1 SVNLT
6 SQTSDGLTQIQRF
19 ISAAINPGPSPQPV
33 AGRLKNGQ
41 DLTAILFSSSDRAF
55 RSFSLNPVPTL
66 PANLSF
72 PFSLTPT
79 RSAPMCFRSP
89 AGRKGTGARRIKLP
103 LPAVRESTELEN

>member
-41 DLTAILFSSSDRAF
+41 DLTAILFSSSERNF

-89 AGRKGTGARRIKLP
+89 VKKGSVNNSPG
-103 LPAVRESTELEN
+103 